1 MDYLIQTWQLILDFD
16 AHLPQLVAMHANLV
30 YVILF
35 VVIFLQIGI
44 LPFFFLP
51 ANPFLFVCGAVW
63 AASSLNIWLLLPI
76 LIVAAILGNFSGYYL
91 GKTVGQAFFV
101 DYLKWPNQ
109 AALNKTRIF
118 YDKHGEKGFLISL
131 FLPVIRT
138 LAPFLAGITGMSLMK
153 FARSATAGSV
163 IWVLVC
169 VLAGYFFGNIPL
181 IKNHLGAVT
190 VGGLGLVIVFFA
202 LSKLWQ
208 GFQHRT
214 KIYEYKKPV
223 NKSE

>member
-1 MDYLIQTWQLILDFD
+1 MMDYLIQTWQMILNFD
-16 AHLPQLVAMHANLV
+16 ANLPQLVAMHANLV

-35 VVIFLQIGI
+35 AVVFLQIGV

-63 AASSLNIWLLLPI
+63 AASALNIWLLIPV
-76 LIVAAILGNFSGYYL
+76 LIIAAILGNLTGYWL
-91 GKTVGQAFFV
+91 GKSIGQAFFV

-109 AALNKTRIF
+109 AALDKTRVF
-118 YDKHGEKGFLISL
+118 YDKHGQKGFLFCL
-131 FLPVIRT
+131 FLPVVRT
-138 LAPFLAGITGMSLMK
+138 VAPFLAGMTQMHFVK
-153 FARSATAGSV
+153 FARSASAGAV

-169 VLAGYFFGNIPL
+169 VLAGYFFGNIPI

-190 VGGLGLVIVFFA
+190 VFGLGLAIVFFA

-208 GFQHRT
+208 KLLKR
-214 KIYEYKKPV
+214 
-223 NKSE
+223 

>member
-1 MDYLIQTWQLILDFD
+1 MQIWQMILNFD
-16 AHLPQLVAMHANLV
+16 AHLPELVAMHANLV

-35 VVIFLQIGI
+35 GVVFLQIGV

-63 AASSLNIWLLLPI
+63 AASSLNIWLLIPV
-76 LIVAAILGNFSGYYL
+76 LIIAAILGNLTGYWL

-109 AALNKTRIF
+109 AALDKTRVF
-118 YDKHGEKGFLISL
+118 YEKYGEKGFLITL

-138 LAPFLAGITGMSLMK
+138 VAPFLAGITSMRLIS
-153 FARSATAGSV
+153 FARSTAAGSI
-163 IWVLVC
+163 IWVLAC

-190 VGGLGLVIVFFA
+190 IGGLGLVIVFFA
-202 LSKLWQ
+202 LTKLWQ
-208 GFQHRT
+208 SFQQRT
-214 KIYEYKKPV
+214 KIYEYKKP
-223 NKSE
+223 NNN

>member
-1 MDYLIQTWQLILDFD
+1 MMDYLIQTWQMILDFD

-35 VVIFLQIGI
+35 VVIFLQIGV

-63 AASSLNIWLLLPI
+63 AASSLNIWLLLPV

-101 DYLKWPNQ
+101 NYLKWPNQ
-109 AALNKTRIF
+109 AALDKTRVF

-138 LAPFLAGITGMSLMK
+138 LAPFLAGITAMSLTK
-153 FARSATAGSV
+153 FARSTSIGSV

-169 VLAGYFFGNIPL
+169 VLAGYFFGNIPI

-190 VGGLGLVIVFFA
+190 IA
-202 LSKLWQ
+202 
-208 GFQHRT
+208 
-214 KIYEYKKPV
+214 
-223 NKSE
+223 

>member
-1 MDYLIQTWQLILDFD
+1 MMEIWQMILSFD

-35 VVIFLQIGI
+35 GVVFLQIGV

-51 ANPFLFVCGAVW
+51 SNPFLFVCGAVW
-63 AASSLNIWLLLPI
+63 AASLLNIWLLVAV
-76 LIVAAILGNFSGYYL
+76 LIVAAILGNITGYWL
-91 GKTVGQAFFV
+91 GSTLGQAFFV

-109 AALNKTRIF
+109 AALDKTRVF
-118 YDKHGEKGFLISL
+118 YDKHGEKGFLFCL
-131 FLPVIRT
+131 FLPVVRT
-138 LAPFLAGITGMSLMK
+138 VAPFLAGMTQMIFIK
-153 FARSATAGSV
+153 FARSTSLGSI

-190 VGGLGLVIVFFA
+190 IMGLGMVILFFV
-202 LSKLWQ
+202 LSKIW
-208 GFQHRT
+208 T
-214 KIYEYKKPV
+214 KLKK
-223 NKSE
+223 

>member
-1 MDYLIQTWQLILDFD
+1 MMQTWQMILNFD

-35 VVIFLQIGI
+35 LVVFLQIGV

-63 AASSLNIWLLLPI
+63 AASNLNIWLLIPVLVI
-76 LIVAAILGNFSGYYL
+76 AALLGNFCGYWL
-91 GKTVGQAFFV
+91 GGTVGQAFFV

-109 AALNKTRIF
+109 AALDKTRIF
-118 YDKHGEKGFLISL
+118 YDKHGEKGFLVTL

-138 LAPFLAGITGMSLMK
+138 LAPFLAGITQMHFFR
-153 FARSATAGSV
+153 FARSVSVGSA

-169 VLAGYFFGNIPL
+169 VLSGYFFGNIPA
-181 IKNHLGAVT
+181 IKNHLGFVT
-190 VGGLGLVIVFFA
+190 LLGLGLVVVVF
-202 LSKLWQ
+202 LVKKLWD
-208 GFQHRT
+208 T
-214 KIYEYKKPV
+214 LVKPSKI
-223 NKSE
+223 